1 MKKEKFESG
10 QSIVDFSRIFADAM
24 EECLKN
30 SGLLEEGYKLRVI
43 VEREWQLPGMDRPI
57 SCTIDLESPDNDC
70 RKSFVM
76 HKSNSK
82 GWENIAKPKCDDD
95 GTVSPEISSFE
106 KAARVYKAGK
116 AAEKS
121 FAPDGL
127 WLSSHDDY
135 RDVDSGRTVK

>member
-10 QSIVDFSRIFADAM
+10 QIIVDFSRIFADAM

-30 SGLLEEGYKLRVI
+30 SGLLEDGYKLMVI
-43 VEREWQLPGMDRPI
+43 VQNEWMRPNMDRPI

-106 KAARVYKAGK
+106 KAARVFKAGK
-116 AAEKS
+116 KAEKP

-127 WLSSHDDY
+127 WLSSRDDY
-135 RDVDSGRTVK
+135 CDVDCRGAVK